1 MKGLISTLI
10 VLLALLIAMTAHSE
24 DILLAEVAT
33 KNIDPS
39 RYLISEKLD
48 GVRAIWDGTTLRFRS
63 GHIVPAPRWFTD
75 ALPKTPLDGEL
86 WLGRGRF
93 DELSGIVRKL
103 TPIDREWR
111 ALSYHIFELPNAS
124 GSFMQRY
131 QRIAEVIRAAQFTQL
146 KRVEQHEVST
156 HAELSTWLKE
166 VVAANG
172 EGLMLHLKTSLYH
185 TGRSQDLLKLKPLL
199 DAEATVLRHLPGK
212 GKYQGQMGSL
222 EVQTDQ
228 GVLFRLGT
236 GFKDVERANP
246 PPIGARVSFSYR
258 GLSKNGKPRFASFL
272 RIRVDP

>member
-1 MKGLISTLI
+1 MKRLISTLI
-10 VLLALLIAMTAHSE
+10 ALLALLIAMTAHSE

-86 WLGRGRF
+86 WLGRGQF

-131 QRIAEVIRAAQFTQL
+131 QRITEVIRAAQFTQL
-146 KRVEQHEVST
+146 KRVEQREVST
-156 HAELSTWLKE
+156 QAELSAWLKE
-166 VVAANG
+166 VVAADG

-185 TGRSQDLLKLKPLL
+185 TGRSHDLLKLKPML